1 MGDHLRV
8 ARPGQHL
15 EAVVAVDGEETLA
28 VVDDRRCPVGEIER
42 STIAA
47 ADAVHRVAVRAEY
60 ERAVDEIT
68 PRGGPAEQS
77 G

>member
-28 VVDDRRCPVGEIER
+28 VVDDRRCPVG
-42 STIAA
+42 
-47 ADAVHRVAVRAEY
+47 
-60 ERAVDEIT
+60 
-68 PRGGPAEQS
+68 
-77 G
+77 